1 MPHLQEH
8 ISSLGRAKELEFVRK
23 HDSAHAELWYLIDL
37 KWMRRWKQYLN
48 NRGVHPGAISN
59 YHLLE
64 IHRDFRST
72 RQDLC
77 AKQHYRGVCK
87 QVWDFF
93 EKTYGGGPTIVSDN
107 TMDLKTAKVLPSN
120 AADEEL
126 QELAEEERYRRLN
139 SRSSDRSSRQSS
151 MNEKRSSQSN
161 EQSSL
166 RSTSTASFQLRTG
179 SRSSSICSQAV
190 DEDAEAEAAEAEA
203 AEPPAPAEPPS
214 ETRKGGGVFA
224 ALLAAMHSIGNTKP
238 SPNTRQPQPQQV
250 APSGTQRPCVEDVQK
265 LEPQQA
271 PPAKRR
277 TIVI

>member
-23 HDSAHAELWYLIDL
+23 HDSAHAELCTSTIVVYILEPSRTITSWRFTGTSVPLDKISVPSSTTAACASRCGTSS
-37 KWMRRWKQYLN
+37 RR
-48 NRGVHPGAISN
+48 R
-59 YHLLE
+59 
-64 IHRDFRST
+64 T
-72 RQDLC
+72 
-77 AKQHYRGVCK
+77 
-87 QVWDFF
+87 
-93 EKTYGGGPTIVSDN
+93 GGGPTIVSDN

-214 ETRKGGGVFA
+214 ETRKGG
-224 ALLAAMHSIGNTKP
+224 
-238 SPNTRQPQPQQV
+238 
-250 APSGTQRPCVEDVQK
+250 
-265 LEPQQA
+265 
-271 PPAKRR
+271 
-277 TIVI
+277 